1 MRLSVVASVV
11 SVLALGTIMASP
23 GPAIAAKSKMG
34 CEIGSE
40 VWNAAA
46 GKCEP
51 GTPKHSRKP
60 AESKAP
66 AAPPAKTAKKAAKK
80 KAPATK

>member
-1 MRLSVVASVV
+1 MRLSVVASVM

-23 GPAIAAKSKMG
+23 GPASAAKSKMG

-51 GTPKHSRKP
+51 GTPKYSRKS
-60 AESKAP
+60 ADAP
-66 AAPPAKTAKKAAKK
+66 AAPPAKTAKKAPAKK